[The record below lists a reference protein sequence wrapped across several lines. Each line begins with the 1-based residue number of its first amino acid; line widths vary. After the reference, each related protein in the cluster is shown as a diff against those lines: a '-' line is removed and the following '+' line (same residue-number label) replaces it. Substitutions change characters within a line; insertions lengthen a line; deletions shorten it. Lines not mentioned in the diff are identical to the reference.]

1 MSKPYLIATF
11 YRFVALPNVQDMRD
25 PLLDLAHRYQIRGTI
40 LLASEGYNATLAGL
54 PEDLDGF
61 RADVAAF
68 HPAFADLSWG
78 ESWHDTVPFGTM
90 KVRLKAET
98 IRMKEQAL
106 DVTLAHGT
114 HVAPQDWQDLVQRDD
129 VVVLDT
135 RNDYEVAF
143 GTFRGAVNPRL
154 DHFHHFPAWAKENL
168 PDKTKT
174 VAMFCTGGIRCEKAA
189 ALMKAEGFDH
199 VYQLQGGILNY
210 FAKTQDQQDLWQG
223 SCFVFDDRV
232 AVTPDLEAIPAPLC
246 ACLGSTLTTEAI
258 KFPEEPFASCGVCI
272 PTIR

>member
-1 MSKPYLIATF
+1 
-11 YRFVALPNVQDMRD
+11 MRD
-25 PLLDLAHRYQIRGTI
+25 PLLDLARRYQIKGTI

-54 PEDLDGF
+54 PDDLEAF
-61 RADVAAF
+61 RRDVAALN
-68 HPAFADLSWG
+68 PAFADLRWG

-98 IRMKEQAL
+98 IRMKQGDL
-106 DVTLAHGT
+106 DVGLSTGT
-114 HVAPQDWQDLVQRDD
+114 HVTPSHWETLLQRED
-129 VVVLDT
+129 VIVLDT
-135 RNDYEVAF
+135 RNGYEVAF
-143 GTFRGAVNPRL
+143 GTFRGALNPHIQ
-154 DHFHHFPAWAKENL
+154 HFHDFPHWVRENL

-189 ALMKAEGFDH
+189 ALMKAEGFES

-232 AVTPDLEAIPAPLC
+232 AVTPDLQAIPTPVC
-246 ACLGSTLTTEAI
+246 ACTGQILTTEAI
-258 KFPEEPFASCGVCI
+258 KFPMEPFSSCGRCI
-272 PTIR
+272 PSTPSFSKETP

>member
-1 MSKPYLIATF
+1 VSKPYLIATF
-11 YRFVALPNVQDMRD
+11 YRFVALPNVQDIRD

-98 IRMKEQAL
+98 IRMKQDAV

-114 HVAPQDWQDLVQRDD
+114 HVSPQDWQDLLQRDD